1 MFPRLYGALT
11 IIGGGGIFLL
21 SLVLLDGMRKK
32 TLLTEITEHTRIT
45 HTITTDQEPS
55 TFLEKFQETETT
67 SYASADEHVLEVI
80 TDDAVEEF
88 ASPKSDNDDIMDDE
102 ALEYNEWTAD
112 TDDTEIQKQPQKK
125 APAKIKARAWH
136 DWHEQ
141 V

>member
-32 TLLTEITEHTRIT
+32 TLITEVTEHTRIT
-45 HTITTDQEPS
+45 HTITTDHKPS
-55 TFLEKFQETETT
+55 TFLETVKESETV
-67 SYASADEHVLEVI
+67 SYTPRDEDVLEVI
-80 TDDAVEEF
+80 TDEAVVEVISQEDM
-88 ASPKSDNDDIMDDE
+88 PDE
-102 ALEYNEWTAD
+102 PLEYNEWTAD
-112 TDDTEIQKQPQKK
+112 ADDTEIHKQPQKK